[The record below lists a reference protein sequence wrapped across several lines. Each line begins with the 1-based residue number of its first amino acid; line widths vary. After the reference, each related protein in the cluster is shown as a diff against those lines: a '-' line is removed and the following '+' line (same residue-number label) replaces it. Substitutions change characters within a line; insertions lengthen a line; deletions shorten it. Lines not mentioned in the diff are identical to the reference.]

1 MRTTTFLSDPMRTK
15 TVTRYFCDHC
25 SKGMLRKDA
34 MERHE
39 SVCYRNPERG
49 CISCQRDP
57 LHVIPA
63 ERFEVVKRGL
73 VDCRPIKDE
82 CPQCFM
88 ALCLRHNDTRHPRF
102 IYYPLEQFKRDVVD
116 FENDRRDERTGEL
129 MKRGGL

>member
-1 MRTTTFLSDPMRTK
+1 MRTK

-34 MERHE
+34 MQRHE

-57 LHVIPA
+57 LHIIPA

-82 CPQCFM
+82 CPRCLM
-88 ALCLRHNDTRHPRF
+88 ALCLRHNATKDPQF
-102 IYYPLEQFKRDVVD
+102 IYYPLEQFKSDVAD
-116 FENDRRDERTGEL
+116 FEGKRRDIITGEL
-129 MKRGGL
+129 MKKGLL

>member
-1 MRTTTFLSDPMRTK
+1 MRTK

-57 LHVIPA
+57 IHVIPA

-82 CPQCFM
+82 CPRCFM
-88 ALCLRHNDTRHPRF
+88 ALCIRHNVTKHPHF
-102 IYYPLEQFKRDVVD
+102 LHYPIGQFKDDVAE
-116 FENDRRDERTGEL
+116 FEGDRRDIITGEL
-129 MKRGGL
+129 MKKGLL

>member
-1 MRTTTFLSDPMRTK
+1 MRTK
-15 TVTRYFCDHC
+15 TVTRYYCDHC

-57 LHVIPA
+57 IHVIPA

-82 CPQCFM
+82 CPRCFM
-88 ALCLRHNDTRHPRF
+88 ALCLRHNDARHPQF
-102 IYYPLEQFKRDVVD
+102 LYYPLEQFKADAAE
-116 FENDRRDERTGEL
+116 FENERRDIVTGEL
-129 MKRGGL
+129 MKKGVL